1 MNATLRL
8 FRRCLTALLNA
19 GRRRWWCAA
28 LVLAGLGGQA
38 GAQTDLAWDPGTTNT
53 GTAVYTPP
61 STAGGAYHFK
71 IVTQASVA
79 GGWRTALRVTAG
91 EANLYIR
98 QGAQAATD
106 SFYRKS
112 DLAGSD
118 GFVLRTNEYSEG
130 QDWYIL
136 VQAQAGAQWSLVSGE
151 VYVQDLG
158 ALPYTDTNANNAYDI
173 GEPAGA
179 AGSGAVTIGAEGIRL
194 FKATSPP
201 GTPAWSLW
209 LNGSAKDILV
219 RKAQVPS
226 EAVRDRSQS
235 GRMLLVP
242 PYLTGS
248 TDTVFIGVEGAPGES
263 INLDSRIQPVT
274 DVAFGSTQPSVA
286 ISGAPFKLYRVTVPP
301 EQLGWEVS
309 VTPVSGD
316 PGLAVREGNAAGEV
330 DHTAFSNVAG
340 NVTDSV
346 TLVPPGLTDG
356 TWFVTVWSSAAATFT
371 LKNGSPVVTPI
382 AFTDVKVNDQT
393 QRAGWR
399 YYALTDIPSQLGKL
413 GWQLQLTN
421 HVPGTEIAIRRN
433 ALPGRWFTA
442 TGGSVD
448 YVNASSTTGRLDDPV
463 HQADVWYAGV
473 YQPGAALGAFTLTTR
488 EITPAPVTFDGGS
501 VAVSTPAGT
510 QWQWY
515 RVEVPVSAALK
526 GWELKCTNVT
536 SGAPA
541 VVVRRGSLPA
551 EIGTIGFGFSA
562 SSWTTWPQGAA
573 WTQQKDYANRAN
585 DAAGQPSLYRRLTM
599 PMGRPLEPGTY
610 YVGVTGY
617 NDPAPVACTLE
628 SRGIGTGFS
637 VPITLL
643 GDAATPSSVNTGNL
657 PAREVKYYRA
667 TVPAGRTSW
676 EVTLTP
682 TAGDMTLAARKDTL
696 PAPEWN
702 YGINDLGGKL
712 LQIPGKERYVLLP
725 RNEQEFLDPGD
736 YYFVAASEGLN
747 PGAGGY
753 DSVGT
758 GNASA
763 TLQNAGALSLTDL
776 GTASAAGTSVAVSLE
791 PGQIK
796 AYRVLAPAGVTA
808 LEARL
813 DSRTGYP
820 TLSMISGTRLPEP
833 QSGTGYGF
841 DFGQATSLKSPV
853 LTTLPNPA
861 PGEYRIIVHAAYD
874 GNYPPA
880 TANLVVT
887 ARTPANVTFNNGSTS
902 VVNQQADSWRYFRVD
917 VPAGVLGWEVR
928 LTGVTG
934 RPRLAVKR
942 DSLPDFLGTTDRW
955 GPPYETTWPAG
966 KQATQQYDYTS
977 RMYEPDLTDAN
988 FRIFVAAM
996 GRPLEPGTYY
1006 VGVTAG
1012 GEIAA
1017 SYTLE
1022 SRGIGTGQA
1031 LPVTTIAFNGG
1042 FAVTPS
1048 LPARKAAYYK
1058 VTVPASTPSWELTLT
1073 NAGSGDMT
1081 LWIRQ
1086 GTIPDPN
1093 GGDVLNVGGAKTQQL
1108 GTDRFVVLPQPG
1120 QTFLTPGDY
1129 YIAAVSEGTLDP
1141 NLNLIGTG
1149 NSSGTLT
1156 SVGPLAV
1163 TNLGTATPAGT
1174 SPAVNLASGQFKAW
1188 QITVPAGAISL
1199 DVRLDTLTGVPI
1211 LSAVPGTVLP
1221 AAYGGGSGWN
1231 FGATPAV
1238 TTNEFHIVNPTAGV
1252 WSFIVRSGPGQAAET
1267 YPPATGTLNIS
1278 IGAGPEPM
1286 TFNSGTSSVAN
1297 QSPGTWRFWQID
1309 VPSSAA
1315 VKGWDLRI
1323 VNVTAGTPRMAVR
1336 RGQLPE
1342 SLNASGIPEN
1352 QSVWPAGASRAPY
1365 YDLTH
1370 RGRDTDGRDT
1380 YGQILISAMGRPL
1393 EPGTYFVGITSAPQV
1408 DNAMSY
1414 TLESRGIGTGQN
1426 ITITDL
1432 ALNGSQPVAS
1442 MPARVAR
1449 YFKTTIPAATPSWEL
1464 TLDPTLGDL
1473 CLLARAD
1480 TIPDGETY
1488 TSVYNNG
1495 GRIQQKPGAERF
1507 VLLPPS
1513 GQNELPA
1520 GDYYVTAVSEGVNPG
1535 VPGSDWIG
1543 TGSSAGTLTSSAPL
1557 AITNLGTANAA
1568 GLTQSLSLAS
1578 GQYRALQMSIPAAAT
1593 AVEVRLDNRVGLP
1606 LVAVR
1611 SGTGLLSDPYYS
1623 AEGGVGA
1630 AAEHPSIITM
1640 LNPAAGM
1647 WTLRL
1652 GTQADGLSASNIP
1665 PATAQ
1670 LVVRLL
1676 QPQRLN
1682 FSSTENGNGFSH
1694 TETRSLLAGQKQF
1707 YSIPVP
1713 ASVNGAEILGWMLSA
1728 PTSQGQVRMRVF
1740 ESNDFTAE
1748 PALTSYY
1755 GEAIVMAPPYFQ
1767 PSKTWYLEVEGAA
1780 AATYTLTSQPVTLQH
1795 AAYTM
1800 PVTPGQTFGDTGQGI
1815 GGDQGIDLANDA
1827 WHFYAFDVPAGNG
1840 GLLRAELQALNGN
1853 PDIYLRRGGIPTP
1866 HHDSNG
1872 PVWLGDPLVD
1882 YSAIGNNT
1890 EYANWTPLNGR
1901 FEKELAPGRWY
1912 AGIRATGTNARYR
1925 LLLSTGSVQT
1935 LALNGGSVSGQNL
1948 APRDVRYYKFTVPL
1962 DAPLE
1967 WKLTLTEQQGNVRAF
1982 IRDTIPPGREAAMG
1996 NDAGTLQDWAQDFK
2010 NHGPY
2015 PSLDLSGTY
2024 TLTTPPLR
2032 PGNTYYVGVQA
2043 LDTAQ
2048 FSLSSATAGGSI
2060 GTLPV
2065 LDFYTGHIDTTLA
2078 AGARGKWRI
2087 PAPADALR
2095 WKHTSTHDA
2104 GVHVFIEQGSLP
2116 PPGDGHYT
2124 SAGPDSNFSRGF
2136 GLWPWVAGQDYYLV
2150 LANDTAAAQHVVLTM
2165 DGRNPATEDE
2175 NQDGVSDVWQQQY
2188 FPQGG
2193 YTATGDND
2201 GDGLNNAVEY
2211 ALGLNPTEGSG
2222 NKLPAPSYTTTG
2234 GSQRLALGIQLP
2246 ETVPPQARLEV
2257 LASDSLDG
2265 PATSIAVRPPG
2276 GNWSGNIIPVPGGV
2290 SAYDSQPVNT
2300 NRRRFLWLN
2309 VTLVP
2314 E

>member
-8 FRRCLTALLNA
+8 FRRCLTALNT
-19 GRRRWWCAA
+19 GKRRWWGAA
-28 LVLAGLGGQA
+28 LVFAGLGGQA
-38 GAQTDLAWDPGTTNT
+38 GAQTDLAWDSGTTNT

-61 STAGGAYHFK
+61 GTAGGAYHFK

-179 AGSGAVTIGAEGIRL
+179 AGSGSVTIGAEGIRL

-219 RKAQVPS
+219 RKAQVPF

-274 DVAFGSTQPSVA
+274 DVAFGSTQTSVA

-330 DHTAFSNVAG
+330 DHTAYSNVAG

-356 TWFVTVWSSAAATFT
+356 AWYITVWSGGAATFT

-433 ALPGRWFTA
+433 ALPGRWSTA

-448 YVNASSTTGRLDDPV
+448 YVHATSTTGRLDDPV

-501 VAVSTPAGT
+501 VAVSTAAGT

-515 RVEVPVSAALK
+515 RVEVPVSATLK

-536 SGAPA
+536 SGSPA

-551 EIGTIGFGFSA
+551 DVGIIGFGFSA

-573 WTQQKDYANRAN
+573 WTQQKDYANRGA
-585 DAAGQPSLYRRLTM
+585 DPAGNPHIYRRLTM
-599 PMGRPLEPGTY
+599 PMGRPLEAGTY
-610 YVGVTGY
+610 FVGVTGL
-617 NDPAPVACTLE
+617 NDPAPVTCTLE

-637 VPITLL
+637 IPITLL
-643 GDAATPSSVNTGNL
+643 GDAATPSSANTGNL
-657 PAREVKYYRA
+657 AARDVKYYRA

-676 EVTLTP
+676 QVTLTP
-682 TAGDMTLAARKDTL
+682 TAGDMTLSARKDTI
-696 PAPEWN
+696 PAPDWFSA
-702 YGINDLGGKL
+702 IDDLAGKL
-712 LQIPGKERYVLLP
+712 LQIPGKEQYVLLP
-725 RNEQEFLDPGD
+725 KNGQDFLDPGD
-736 YYFVAASEGLN
+736 YYFAAASEGVD
-747 PGAGGY
+747 PGPAGS
-753 DSVGT
+753 DRIGT
-758 GNASA
+758 GNAA
-763 TLQNAGALSLTDL
+763 GTLQNAGSLSLTDM
-776 GTASAAGTSVAVSLE
+776 GTATAAGVSVPVSLE

-796 AYRVLAPAGVTA
+796 AYRVLAPAGVSA

-820 TLSMISGTRLPEP
+820 TVSIIPGTRLPAP
-833 QSGTGYGF
+833 MSGTSYGF
-841 DFGQATSLKSPV
+841 DYGQATDFRSAI

-861 PGEYRIIVHAAYD
+861 AGEYRIIVHASYD
-874 GNYPPA
+874 GGYPPS

-887 ARTPANVTFNNGSTS
+887 ARPPVNVTFNNGGSS
-902 VVNQQADSWRYFRVD
+902 VTNQQADSWRYFRVD

-928 LTGVTG
+928 LTGISG
-934 RPRLAVKR
+934 RPQLSVRR
-942 DSLPDFLGTTDRW
+942 DLLPAFHGTTNRW
-955 GPPYETTWPAG
+955 GPSYDTTWPSG
-966 KQATQQYDYTS
+966 NQTNQQVDYTW
-977 RMYEPDLTDAN
+977 RGYEPDTADATY
-988 FRIFVAAM
+988 RTFVAAM

-1006 VGVTAG
+1006 VGVVANGDTA
-1012 GEIAA
+1012 AT
-1017 SYTLE
+1017 YTLE

-1031 LPVTTIAFNGG
+1031 LPVTTVAFNGG
-1042 FAVTPS
+1042 SAVTPV
-1048 LPARKAAYYK
+1048 LLARKTAFYK
-1058 VTVPASTPSWELTLT
+1058 VTVPPNTPSWEVTLC
-1073 NAGSGDMT
+1073 NAGSGDST
-1081 LWIRQ
+1081 LWVRQ
-1086 GTIPDPN
+1086 GTLPDPN
-1093 GGDVLNVGGAKTQQL
+1093 QADALSSGGVKVQQL
-1108 GTDRFVVLPQPG
+1108 GSDRFVMLPLPG
-1120 QTFLTPGDY
+1120 QSFLTAGDY
-1129 YIAAVSEGTLDP
+1129 YLAIVSEGTLAP

-1149 NSSGTLT
+1149 DSSATLT

-1163 TNLGTATPAGT
+1163 TNLGTATPAGI
-1174 SPAVNLASGQFKAW
+1174 SPSVNLAAGQMKAL
-1188 QITVPAGAISL
+1188 QITVPAGSTSL
-1199 DVRLDTLTGVPI
+1199 DVRLDTLTGMPM
-1211 LSAVPGTVLP
+1211 LSAVPGAGLP
-1221 AAYGGGSGWN
+1221 SAAGGGTGWN
-1231 FGATPAV
+1231 FGQTPLEN
-1238 TTNEFHIVNPTAGV
+1238 TNEFHIVNPAAGV
-1252 WSFIVRSGPGQAAET
+1252 WSFLVRSGITQTET

-1286 TFNSGTSSVAN
+1286 TFNSGTSSVTN
-1297 QSPGTWRFWQID
+1297 QSPGTWRFWQIE
-1309 VPSSAA
+1309 VPSGAA

-1323 VNVTAGTPRMAVR
+1323 VNVTGGLPRMVVR
-1336 RGQLPE
+1336 REQVPE
-1342 SLNASGIPEN
+1342 SLIASGIPDN
-1352 QSVWPAGASRAPY
+1352 QSAWPAGASRAPY
-1365 YDLTH
+1365 QDLTH
-1370 RGRDTDGRDT
+1370 RGREADGRDAT
-1380 YGQILISAMGRPL
+1380 GQVMVSAMGRPL
-1393 EPGTYFVGITSAPQV
+1393 EPGTYFVGVTSPLQSN
-1408 DNAMSY
+1408 DAMSY

-1426 ITITDL
+1426 FPITDL
-1432 ALNGSQPVAS
+1432 ALNGSQPVS
-1442 MPARVAR
+1442 PTPARIAR
-1449 YFKTTIPAATPSWEL
+1449 YFKTTIPAATPSWEI
-1464 TLDPTLGDL
+1464 TLNPTIGDL
-1473 CLLARAD
+1473 CLLVRAA
-1480 TIPDGETY
+1480 TLPDCETY
-1488 TSVYNNG
+1488 NSVHNWG

-1513 GQNELPA
+1513 GQNELPP
-1520 GDYYVTAVSEGVNPG
+1520 GDYYIAAVSEGVNPG
-1535 VPGSDWIG
+1535 VPASDWIG

-1557 AITNLGTANAA
+1557 AITNLGTATVA

-1578 GQYRALQMSIPAAAT
+1578 GQYRAFQMSIPAAAT

-1606 LVAVR
+1606 MVAVR
-1611 SGTGLLSDPYYS
+1611 SGTGLLLDQYYS
-1623 AEGGVGA
+1623 AEGGVSA
-1630 AAEHPSIITM
+1630 AAENPSIITM
-1640 LNPAAGM
+1640 LNPAAGL
-1647 WTLRL
+1647 WTLRT
-1652 GTQADGLSASNIP
+1652 GTQAEGLSFSDIP

-1670 LVVRLL
+1670 IVVRLL

-1713 ASVNGAEILGWMLSA
+1713 ATVSGAEILGWMLSA

-1748 PALTSYY
+1748 PSLTSYY

-1767 PSKTWYLEVEGAA
+1767 PSKTWYLELEGVGAT
-1780 AATYTLTSQPVTLQH
+1780 TYTLTSQPVTLQH
-1795 AAYTM
+1795 APYTM

-1872 PVWLGDPLVD
+1872 PVWLGASLVD

-1890 EYANWTPLNGR
+1890 EYANWTPLSGR

-1912 AGIRATGTNARYR
+1912 AGIRAAGNTNARYR

-1948 APRDVRYYKFTVPL
+1948 APRDVRYYKFAVPL

-2048 FSLSSATAGGSI
+2048 FSLSSATAGGSV

-2065 LDFYTGHIDTTLA
+2065 LDFYTGQIDTTLA
-2078 AGARGKWRI
+2078 AGARGRWRI

-2104 GVHVFIEQGSLP
+2104 GVHVLIEQGSLP
-2116 PPGDGHYT
+2116 PPADGHYT
-2124 SAGPDSNFSRGF
+2124 SSGQDSNFNRGF
-2136 GLWPWVAGQDYYLV
+2136 GVWPWVAGQDYYLV
-2150 LANDTAAAQHVVLTM
+2150 LANDTAASQHVVLTM

-2201 GDGLNNAVEY
+2201 GDGLTNAVEY

-2222 NKLPAPSYTTTG
+2222 NKLPAPSYTTAG

-2246 ETVPPQARLEV
+2246 DPVPPQARLEV

-2265 PATSIAVRPPG
+2265 PATSVAVRPSG
-2276 GNWSGNIIPVPGGV
+2276 GNWSGNIIQVPGGV
-2290 SAYDSQPVNT
+2290 SAYDSQPVTT